1 LISFPITG
9 SLVDFDLWDDI
20 KTLKDIPIL
29 LTSGEYDIVR
39 PVTVN
44 ALYKALPLSEKVLFP
59 GSGHA
64 SIFDVTAQLLDTVN
78 GFLERVG
85 FSETDQKIVFIPK
98 RSGETKMTIPR
109 TFLRYM

>member
-85 FSETDQKIVFIPK
+85 FQRRTK
-98 RSGETKMTIPR
+98 RLSLFQIDPEKR
-109 TFLRYM
+109 K